1 MKHVYVVTKFEPSEN
16 STLSF
21 KFALKFRLAYK
32 WLSHCDASSVKLPA
46 AASAQITLRS
56 QAQDLN
62 TSCRGEQSLTS
73 LRKIADIFCIYYKCQ
88 VLMSVKIPLLVN
100 KKNIK

>member
-1 MKHVYVVTKFEPSEN
+1 MKHIYAVTKFKPSEN

-32 WLSHCDASSVKLPA
+32 WLSHCDPSSVKLPA

-62 TSCRGEQSLTS
+62 TSCRGSDLTEENS
-73 LRKIADIFCIYYKCQ
+73 
-88 VLMSVKIPLLVN
+88 
-100 KKNIK
+100 